1 MLVIQLSIS
10 LIRVRGGVSALH
22 GDYLAIS
29 YINLSCGVFN
39 CIYTCSTAVP
49 LPRFPL
55 PLFPLPSGITCECM
69 RLFIFMSFASARL
82 GIGLVRHYDSI
93 KCDALALGFF
103 NCFSITCQRMLPP
116 CPCTFPL
123 RCHCLARAD
132 KPQDNQRGLAWGVTC

>member
-1 MLVIQLSIS
+1 MLVIQLTIS
-10 LIRVRGGVSALH
+10 LIRVRVRVSALH

-55 PLFPLPSGITCECM
+55 PPIITCECM
-69 RLFIFMSFASARL
+69 RLFIFMSFASDRL

-93 KCDALALGFF
+93 KCDALALAFF
-103 NCFSITCQRMLPP
+103 NCFSITCQRMLSPP
-116 CPCTFPL
+116 LLALSPFPGTAWPEL
-123 RCHCLARAD
+123 ISRRIINVAW
-132 KPQDNQRGLAWGVTC
+132 RGA

>member
-1 MLVIQLSIS
+1 MLVIQLTIS
-10 LIRVRGGVSALH
+10 LIRVGVRVRGGVSALH

-39 CIYTCSTAVP
+39 CIYTCSTAVLLSRFP
-49 LPRFPL
+49 VFPL
-55 PLFPLPSGITCECM
+55 PPGITCECM

-103 NCFSITCQRMLPP
+103 NCFSITCQRMLSPP
-116 CPCTFPL
+116 PACTFPL
-123 RCHCLARAD
+123 PATAWPELISRRIINVAW
-132 KPQDNQRGLAWGVTC
+132 RGA

>member
-10 LIRVRGGVSALH
+10 LIRVRGRGGVSALH

-49 LPRFPL
+49 FPASPL

-103 NCFSITCQRMLPP
+103 NCFSITCQRMPPPLPATAWP
-116 CPCTFPL
+116 EL
-123 RCHCLARAD
+123 ISRRIINAAW
-132 KPQDNQRGLAWGVTC
+132 RGA

>member
-1 MLVIQLSIS
+1 MLVIQLTIS
-10 LIRVRGGVSALH
+10 LIRVRVRGGGRVSALH

-49 LPRFPL
+49 LP
-55 PLFPLPSGITCECM
+55 LFPLPPGITCECM

-103 NCFSITCQRMLPP
+103 NCFSITCQRVLPP
-116 CPCTFPL
+116 CTFSLPATAWPEL
-123 RCHCLARAD
+123 ISRRIINVAW
-132 KPQDNQRGLAWGVTC
+132 RGA